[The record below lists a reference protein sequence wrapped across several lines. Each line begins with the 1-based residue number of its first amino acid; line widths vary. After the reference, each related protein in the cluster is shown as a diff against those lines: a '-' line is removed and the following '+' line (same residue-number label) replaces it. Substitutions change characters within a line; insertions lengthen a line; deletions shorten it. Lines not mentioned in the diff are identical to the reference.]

1 MKDKEKWYELM
12 EDYCNSHVFEVGTE
26 TTEKWMAILFEKRY
40 INFLDY
46 YEDQIEFKTKKA
58 ETQFKKDFKETWMN
72 KLLEYQ
78 VALKKAK
85 SEEEKEELRKNGV
98 KRKPQLS
105 ENTKKKS
112 KRR

>member
-1 MKDKEKWYELM
+1 MNDKEKWYELM
-12 EDYCNSHVFEVGTE
+12 EDYCNAHVFEVGTE

-78 VALKKAK
+78 SALKKAK
-85 SEEEKEELRKNGV
+85 SEEEKEELGRSFTDNDNNTRERRRRK
-98 KRKPQLS
+98 
-105 ENTKKKS
+105 
-112 KRR
+112 

>member
-1 MKDKEKWYELM
+1 
-12 EDYCNSHVFEVGTE
+12 
-26 TTEKWMAILFEKRY
+26 
-40 INFLDY
+40 
-46 YEDQIEFKTKKA
+46 
-58 ETQFKKDFKETWMN
+58 MN

-85 SEEEKEELRKNGV
+85 SEEEKEELRKSGV

-112 KRR
+112 KRK

>member
-1 MKDKEKWYELM
+1 MNDREKWYELM
-12 EDYCNSHVFEVGTE
+12 EDYCNAHVFEVGTE
-26 TTEKWMAILFEKRY
+26 TTTKWMEILFEKRY

-85 SEEEKEELRKNGV
+85 SEEIKDEIRQHGV
-98 KRKPQLS
+98 KRKVDS
-105 ENTKKKS
+105 SSKKKS
-112 KRR
+112 KRK

>member
-1 MKDKEKWYELM
+1 MNDKEKWYELM
-12 EDYCNSHVFEVGTE
+12 EDYCNAHVFEVVTE
-26 TTEKWMAILFEKRY
+26 TTEIWMSILFEKRY

-78 VALKKAK
+78 SALKKAK
-85 SEEEKEELRKNGV
+85 SEEIKDEIRQHGV
-98 KRKPQLS
+98 KRKVDS
-105 ENTKKKS
+105 SSKKKS
-112 KRR
+112 KRK